1 MRLPI
6 STSKAFRIFL
16 VSCIFCC
23 QWQPVNAGPKDSIY
37 YSTQQSAAQFI
48 DGIHNLSKSVSWPGI
63 DPDLFLD
70 NLKLN
75 VHEPLS
81 FYPGR
86 STNFCGYGALSYLMI
101 KQDPLGYARFMLDL
115 YRNGKATYRATH
127 FTPSAPVRRAAGT
140 LKFKGV
146 LDIRHAEQMWFLVLA
161 DHYKGYLNIFNRAYD
176 TGDENAFWA
185 ATNFAKFN
193 RMVKRMIGY
202 KVHAVGSDLIRPW
215 KSDLYEYIL
224 GEMPKGIVV
233 VYLNNRVIHKKNHT
247 QVKLSFPTHFV
258 ILEKLVRDGDL
269 ITFQYWDYGSRTVK
283 QVTPNTFKRLIYGVS
298 TCTKPAE
305 ND

>member
-1 MRLPI
+1 LANRV
-6 STSKAFRIFL
+6 FL
-16 VSCIFCC
+16 VSFLFCL
-23 QWQPVNAGPKDSIY
+23 QFQTAQAATRDSIY
-37 YSTQQSAAQFI
+37 YSTQQSAEHFI
-48 DGIHNLSKSVSWPGI
+48 DGVRSLPKSDAWPGI
-63 DPDLFLD
+63 DPVLFLD

-115 YRNGKATYRATH
+115 YRNGRAAYRSTT
-127 FTPSAPVRRAAGT
+127 FTPSAPVKRAAGT

-215 KSDLYEYIL
+215 KPDLYEYIL

-233 VYLNNRVIHKKNHT
+233 IYLNNRVIHKKNHT

-298 TCTKPAE
+298 TCTKPGT